1 MGIGYYSN
9 KHPQSTD
16 AYYKDIAEA
25 EAKKQNEYNEYI
37 IGRKETHE
45 NQMLDKLLV
54 SINIFSNSINNLAT
68 AIANQK
74 APIVMN
80 INGLENPTAVANL
93 MNYIKSNR

>member
-9 KHPQSTD
+9 KHPQSRD
-16 AYYKDIAEA
+16 AYYKDIDEA
-25 EAKKQNEYNEYI
+25 NAKKQNDYNEYI
-37 IGRKETHE
+37 IGRQEEHE
-45 NQMLDKLLV
+45 NQMIDKILV
-54 SINIFSNSINNLAT
+54 SMNIFSNSINNLAA

-80 INGLENPTAVANL
+80 VNGLEDPTAVANL